1 MNRKRNLIIG
11 SSLVVAIALLG
22 VGQATLEGVALSQTV
37 QAPIFEVDPYWPK
50 PLPNGWVY
58 GTVIGVTIDA
68 QDHVYIL
75 HRGVAGSEAGADQ
88 DPPLAECCSSAP
100 PILEFDPEGN
110 LVRAWGG
117 PSETGEYVWPSSN
130 HGLGV
135 DQMGNIWIGGNGA
148 GDSHVLKFSQEG
160 EYLETYGEPELG
172 PDSRAMN
179 HYGRVADIEFD
190 FDANEAYF
198 ADGYANK
205 RVAVVDISSGEIKR
219 TWGAYG
225 NEPDDAYEY
234 IGVRQNGTGWSADDY
249 EEQQFRT
256 PVHCA
261 EPSNDGLLYVCD
273 RPNNR
278 VQVFTLD
285 GTYVREA
292 FYEPETLGDGSTW
305 DIAFSP
311 DAEQSFIYIA
321 DGKNSRIRIVD
332 RQTMEEVSTIG
343 TGGRYAGMFQAV
355 HSIDTDSQG
364 NIYATETYEGRRLHK
379 FVYMGIGDAP
389 RHQGATWG
397 RGN

>member
-1 MNRKRNLIIG
+1 MNRNRNLIIG
-11 SSLVVAIALLG
+11 GSLVVAIALLG

-37 QAPIFEVDPYWPK
+37 RAPIFEIDPFWPK

-58 GTVIGVTIDA
+58 GTVIGVTVDA
-68 QDHVYIL
+68 QDHVYIV
-75 HRGVAGSEAGADQ
+75 HRGVQGAEAGADQ
-88 DPPLAECCSSAP
+88 NPPLAECCSSAP
-100 PILEFDPEGN
+100 PVLEFDADGN
-110 LVRAWGG
+110 MVRAWGG
-117 PSETGEYVWPSSN
+117 PSETEEYVWPASN

-135 DQMGNIWIGGNGA
+135 DQMGNIWIGGNGG
-148 GDSHVLKFSQEG
+148 GDSHVLKFSQQG
-160 EYLETYGEPELG
+160 DYLGTYGEPRNA
-172 PDSRAMN
+172 PNSSATN
-179 HYGRVADIEFD
+179 HFGRVADIEFD
-190 FDANEAYF
+190 FAANEAYF

-205 RVAVVDISSGEIKR
+205 RVAIVDIDSGEIKR

-225 NEPDDAYEY
+225 NTPDDSYQYVGERR
-234 IGVRQNGTGWSADDY
+234 GGTGWSADDY

-261 EPSNDGLLYVCD
+261 EPSNDGLVYVCD

-278 VQVFTLD
+278 VQVFQAD

-292 FYEPETLGDGSTW
+292 YYAPETLGDGAIW

-311 DAEQSFIYIA
+311 DPEQSFIYVA
-321 DGKNSRIRIVD
+321 DGKNARIRIID
-332 RQTMEEVSTIG
+332 RQSMEEVSTIG

-379 FVYMGIGDAP
+379 FIYQGIGDAA
-389 RHQGATWG
+389 RHQGATWPS
-397 RGN
+397 RN

>member
-1 MNRKRNLIIG
+1 MNRNRNLIIG
-11 SSLVVAIALLG
+11 GSLVVAIALLG

-37 QAPIFEVDPYWPK
+37 RAPIFEIDPFWPK

-58 GTVIGVTIDA
+58 GTVIGVTVDA
-68 QDHVYIL
+68 QDHVYIV
-75 HRGVAGSEAGADQ
+75 HRGVQGAEAGADQ
-88 DPPLAECCSSAP
+88 NPPLAECCSSAP
-100 PILEFDPEGN
+100 PVLEFDADGN
-110 LVRAWGG
+110 MVRAWGG
-117 PSETGEYVWPSSN
+117 PSETEEYVWPASN

-135 DQMGNIWIGGNGA
+135 DQMGNIWIGGNGG
-148 GDSHVLKFSQEG
+148 GDSHVLKFSQQG
-160 EYLETYGEPELG
+160 DYLGTYGEPRNA
-172 PDSRAMN
+172 PNSSATN
-179 HYGRVADIEFD
+179 HFGRVADIEFD
-190 FDANEAYF
+190 FAANESYF

-205 RVAVVDISSGEIKR
+205 RVAIVDIDSGEIKR

-225 NEPDDAYEY
+225 NTPDDSYQYVGERR
-234 IGVRQNGTGWSADDY
+234 GGTGWSADDY

-261 EPSNDGLLYVCD
+261 EPSNDGLVYVCD

-278 VQVFTLD
+278 VQVFQAD

-292 FYEPETLGDGSTW
+292 YYAPETLGDGAIW

-311 DAEQSFIYIA
+311 DPEQSFIYVA
-321 DGKNSRIRIVD
+321 DGKNARIRIID
-332 RQTMEEVSTIG
+332 RQSMEEVSTIG

-379 FVYMGIGDAP
+379 FIYQGIGDAA
-389 RHQGATWG
+389 RHQGATWPS
-397 RGN
+397 RN